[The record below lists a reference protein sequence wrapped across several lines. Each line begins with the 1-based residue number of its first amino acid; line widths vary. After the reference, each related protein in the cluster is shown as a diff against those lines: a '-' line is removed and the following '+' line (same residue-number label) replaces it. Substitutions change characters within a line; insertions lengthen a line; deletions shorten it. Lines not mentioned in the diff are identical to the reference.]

1 MYVEDFF
8 LWERRRKKKRG
19 EKGSRIN
26 AFLRTPHRHSPEEI
40 EMPPVWLGFS
50 AICIVFKSASQT
62 LSYFTGV
69 SKEGLQSISETQTL
83 PLVGRAWLERAYG
96 GQGTAT
102 AWGAFSSP
110 IQPCACRGQ
119 IVSPWM
125 MWEFFRDVGGRKR
138 YKIKKI
144 VLVDTLTGS
153 VLFGGLDNH

>member
-8 LWERRRKKKRG
+8 LRERRRKKKRG

-83 PLVGRAWLERAYG
+83 PLVAAAEALRGLVG
-96 GQGTAT
+96 LLMQQPLGTA
-102 AWGAFSSP
+102 AGPQRSPPDSS
-110 IQPCACRGQ
+110 QTETCSYREQA
-119 IVSPWM
+119 
-125 MWEFFRDVGGRKR
+125 
-138 YKIKKI
+138 
-144 VLVDTLTGS
+144 
-153 VLFGGLDNH
+153 